1 MMKTI
6 EKCCI
11 FQNQNQS
18 ILHDCSS
25 SDWVKLCENSGKSP
39 DHETLLKKICLFG
52 ALNFSVDDLKELMIL
67 SDTTI

>member
-6 EKCCI
+6 EEYCI

-25 SDWVKLCENSGKSP
+25 DWVKLHENSGKSP
-39 DHETLLKKICLFG
+39 DCEVISKTSCLFG
-52 ALNFSVDDLKELMIL
+52 AFSFSTDGLKELMIL
-67 SDTTI
+67 